1 MKLLFE
7 EYSYD
12 LPYVQQVSL
21 SAYFFLCKELNSA
34 QVPYVGYFYSEHAK
48 DSVFILPK
56 VFLFKGVGNADNK
69 EIAFGKYRPEDIIN
83 VEDPSNPMRNDG
95 LEKVAFSL
103 SVWLYQSIQRYQAR
117 HKFSTIIENAKIG
130 NVISNKGNSD
140 QTYLDVM
147 LSMLRFHREHKNL
160 FTYISIINS
169 SGNNKI
175 HWGKTIS
182 KVQPI
187 IHEGIPYYAE
197 FRNKDKTINF
207 DEDIIVLF
215 YSALEY
221 LKQKYLFSV
230 DVNLN
235 YDIIKP
241 RRVEEMIES
250 GKGTRLLKSIRKKY
264 FTDELVALWKL
275 LFVFFQKA
283 ETIQKGRY
291 HEEAL
296 LARNYNLVFEDMID
310 DLICDDLPEISHLKD
325 TKDGK
330 RIDHIYRDDSLI
342 PKDKIFFI
350 GDSKYYSDNN
360 DIMGESIHK
369 QFTYAKN
376 IIQYSLNILQK
387 HEKGRTEN
395 EKKVI
400 SGIRYRDELTEGY
413 NITPNF
419 FIRGAIKEEYIF
431 KGKIDFGDPGLE
443 PDGQILPFNKQF
455 PNRLFDRD
463 TLILQTYRLN
473 FLYVLATYVRGD
485 RNKGFK
491 EETHRR
497 FREDII
503 KTFDR
508 RYFFYKVTPFD
519 ETTNGIEDFVR
530 KHFKLLIGKIYRGD
544 DDSRFLWLALEKRVN
559 PNEVLK
565 IIRKEAAVKQVTLK
579 ECQIV

>member
-12 LPYVQQVSL
+12 LPYVQKVSL
-21 SAYFFLCKELNSA
+21 SAYFFLCEELKSA
-34 QVPYVGYFYSEHAK
+34 LVPYVGYFYSEQAK

-56 VFLFKGVGNADNK
+56 VFLFEGEGDPEKK

-83 VEDPSNPMRNDG
+83 VEDPDNPMRKDG
-95 LEKVAFSL
+95 FHRVVFSL
-103 SVWLYQSIQRYQAR
+103 SIWLYQSIQRYQTR
-117 HKFSTIIENAKIG
+117 HKSTTIIENAKIG

-147 LSMLRFHREHKNL
+147 LSMLRFHKEHKDL
-160 FTYISIINS
+160 FTFISIVNS
-169 SGNNKI
+169 IGNNKI

-187 IHEGIPYYAE
+187 IQDDTPYYVE
-197 FRNKDKTINF
+197 FRNKNKTINF

-221 LKQKYLFSV
+221 LKQRYCFPV
-230 DVNLN
+230 DINLN
-235 YDIIKP
+235 YEIIKP
-241 RRVEEMIES
+241 RRVEDMIET

-264 FTDELVALWKL
+264 FTDELVTLWKL
-275 LFVFFQKA
+275 LYVFFQKA

-296 LARNYNLVFEDMID
+296 LARSYNLVFEDMVD
-310 DLICDDLPEISHLKD
+310 DLICDDMPEVADLKD

-342 PKDKIFFI
+342 PQETIFFI
-350 GDSKYYSDNN
+350 GDSKYYSDKN
-360 DIMGESIHK
+360 DITGTSIHK

-387 HEKGRTEN
+387 HERRRSPD
-395 EKKVI
+395 EKRVI
-400 SGIRYRDELTEGY
+400 EGIRYRDDLTEGY

-419 FIRGAIKEEYIF
+419 FIRGAIKKEYIL
-431 KGKIDFGDPGLE
+431 KGRIDFNNPGLE
-443 PDGQILPFNKQF
+443 LDGKKLPLNKHF
-455 PNRLFDRD
+455 SDRLFDRD
-463 TLILQTYRLN
+463 TLILQTYRIN
-473 FLYVLATYVRGD
+473 FLYVLAAYVRGN
-485 RNKGFK
+485 RNNGFK
-491 EETHRR
+491 AETHRR

-503 KTFDR
+503 KTFDK
-508 RYFFYKVTPFD
+508 RYFFYKVTPFNA
-519 ETTNGIEDFVR
+519 TIGGVEDFVI

-544 DDSRFLWLALEKRVN
+544 DNDTFLWLALERRNN
-559 PNEVLK
+559 PNNVLK
-565 IIRKEAAVKQVTLK
+565 IIRKDAAIKQVKLK
-579 ECQIV
+579 DS